1 MKAAI
6 ISIGDELL
14 IGQTINTN
22 ASWMGEKLTD
32 VGITVSTVYTI
43 SDDRESI
50 IHTLNQ
56 CVAQQYKY
64 VFITGGLGPT
74 KDDIT
79 KKVLCEYFNDELISN
94 QEVLDNV
101 HKFFKAYDREV
112 KQINKDQA
120 LVPSKAKV
128 FVNEKGT
135 APGMWMTTG
144 NMVVVSMPGIP
155 KEMKWLMEERVI
167 PQVLKDN
174 VMPVIYRKTL
184 LTQGIGESFIAELIE
199 DIEDGLPSNIKLAY
213 LPSAGMVKLR
223 LTANGTNKDE
233 LSESIS
239 TIFEEI
245 IKRIPSYI
253 YGWDEERL
261 ENVIVNYL
269 INHNLTLSTAESI
282 TGGLLAST
290 ITRVTGSSKVFKG
303 SVVAYQ
309 NEIKEKVL
317 GVDKDDLLNYG
328 AVSEQVV
335 IQMAKGVK
343 KLTSSDLAIATSG
356 FAGPDGGTEDCPVG
370 TVWIALAIQ
379 DEIVAKKFNLGVGRE
394 GITLRAVR
402 TALGWLK
409 RELAIV

>member
-1 MKAAI
+1 MRAAI

-32 VGITVSTVYTI
+32 VGITVSTVFTI

-94 QEVLDNV
+94 KEVLDNV

-112 KQINKDQA
+112 KQVNKDQA

-128 FVNEKGT
+128 FVNQKGT

-144 NMVVVSMPGIP
+144 DMVVVSMPGIP
-155 KEMKWLMEERVI
+155 KEMKWLMEERII

-223 LTANGTNKDE
+223 LTANGTNKEE

-239 TIFEEI
+239 TIFKEI

-261 ENVIVNYL
+261 ENLIVNYL
-269 INHNLTLSTAESI
+269 INHNLTLATAESI

-290 ITRVTGSSKVFKG
+290 ITRVPGSSKVFKG

-309 NEIKEKVL
+309 NEIKETVL
-317 GVDKDDLLNYG
+317 GVDKDDLLKYG

-343 KLTSSDLAIATSG
+343 KITSSDLAIATSG

-379 DEIVAKKFNLGVGRE
+379 DKVVAKKFNLGVGRE

>member
-56 CVAQQYKY
+56 CVVQQFKY

-79 KKVLCEYFNDELISN
+79 KKVLCEYFDDNLIYN
-94 QEVLDNV
+94 KEVLDNV

-112 KQINKDQA
+112 KQVNKDQA
-120 LVPSKAKV
+120 LVPSRAKV
-128 FVNEKGT
+128 FVNQKGT

-144 NMVVVSMPGIP
+144 KMVVVSMPGIP
-155 KEMKWLMEERVI
+155 KEMKWLMEERII

-199 DIEDGLPSNIKLAY
+199 DIENGLPSNIKLAY

-233 LSESIS
+233 LILSVS

-269 INHNLTLSTAESI
+269 INHNLTLTTAESI

-290 ITRVTGSSKVFKG
+290 ITRVPGSSKVFKG

-317 GVDKDDLLNYG
+317 GVDKDDLLKYG

-335 IQMAKGVK
+335 MQMAKGVK
-343 KLTSSDLAIATSG
+343 KLTSSDIAIATSG
-356 FAGPDGGTEDCPVG
+356 FAGPDGGTDDCPVG
-370 TVWIALAIQ
+370 TVWIALAIK